1 MAASARDRS
10 PALIASSTLRTAL
23 RRRERRALLMTV
35 RRTLWRAAFL
45 ADFVLA
51 MVRNGFGE
59 AALIEVQRAP
69 VNAW

>member
-1 MAASARDRS
+1 
-10 PALIASSTLRTAL
+10 
-23 RRRERRALLMTV
+23 MTV